1 MLIKDA
7 MLIKDTIAKDPVA
20 LEQRLQV
27 CLYCFSEGD
36 YIHTIAKHTG
46 LGSSA
51 VCNFVT
57 EVCETI
63 VEVLRKDYVDK
74 SCLQKI
80 LIITKSH

>member
-27 CLYCFSEGD
+27 CLYCFSRGD
-36 YIHTIAKHTG
+36 YIHTIGKHTS

-51 VCNFVT
+51 V
-57 EVCETI
+57 
-63 VEVLRKDYVDK
+63 
-74 SCLQKI
+74 
-80 LIITKSH
+80 